1 MNDVE
6 RCISEWVDRNA
17 ALQAALDA
25 ERGAKEAYQ
34 STVVDLCKELATL
47 QAQLRQVVGER
58 DEAQLYLTQERANK
72 DSLAACVD
80 RDVQKI
86 KDLQAVLAVVRAK
99 AKSDKEIYFA
109 HIADLQSQLAQRSD
123 ERDRLRSALETVKY
137 ELAALFPVPSN
148 PTLGEAM
155 TVCGNKNEAD
165 ARCIYLAYVAARA
178 ALTPAA
184 GGTRHG

>member
-1 MNDVE
+1 MSVE
-6 RCISEWVDRNA
+6 RYIKQIVGDVMEMAAKIKFLEAKVAAAESWNA
-17 ALQAALDA
+17 EYTADA
-25 ERGAKEAYQ
+25 
-34 STVVDLCKELATL
+34 
-47 QAQLRQVVGER
+47 QAQLEAVRRER
-58 DEAQLYLTQERANK
+58 DEVNLYLTQERANK

-123 ERDRLRSALETVKY
+123 ERDRLRKALQSYAE
-137 ELAALFPVPSN
+137 
-148 PTLGEAM
+148 
-155 TVCGNKNEAD
+155 CGDGCTCGDGWSHDIAN
-165 ARCIYLAYVAARA
+165 A